1 MEDDEVD
8 DDCGGGGGGGGGGGV
23 TSRACRFTN
32 LVTLKVARAFFPTVS
47 VIYPLS
53 LSLSLP
59 SKARKQNP
67 SHGHRRAV
75 GRSVGLCAHAHAPA

>member
-8 DDCGGGGGGGGGGGV
+8 DDCGGGGGGGGGV

-53 LSLSLP
+53 LSLP
-59 SKARKQNP
+59 SQKTKP
-67 SHGHRRAV
+67 LSRAQT
-75 GRSVGLCAHAHAPA
+75 GSWSVGLCAHAHAPA